1 MSNINL
7 IIRKKII
14 WAEIKT
20 KEQEYSRLSLQIKE
34 LEIAKKD
41 VSFQIQKKLSE
52 NEKINIKL
60 NTLEDNT
67 LIVNSL

>member
-1 MSNINL
+1 MSNVNL
-7 IIRKKII
+7 IIRKKIL

-20 KEQEYSRLSLQIKE
+20 KEQEYSRLSAQIKE
-34 LEIAKKD
+34 LELAKKD

-60 NTLEDNT
+60 NTLEDNFK
-67 LIVNSL
+67 IAKNI

>member
-14 WAEIKT
+14 WAEIKS
-20 KEQEYSRLSLQIKE
+20 KEQEYSRLSAQIKE
-34 LEIAKKD
+34 LEMAKKD
-41 VSFQIQKKLSE
+41 ISFQIQKKLAE

-60 NTLEDNT
+60 NTLEDNY
-67 LIVNSL
+67 LIANNI

>member
-14 WAEIKT
+14 WAEIKS
-20 KEQEYSRLSLQIKE
+20 KEQEYSRLSTQIKE

-41 VSFQIQKKLSE
+41 ISFQIQKKLAE

-60 NTLEDNT
+60 NTLEDNY
-67 LIVNSL
+67 LIANNI

>member
-14 WAEIKT
+14 WAEIKS
-20 KEQEYSRLSLQIKE
+20 KEQEYSRLSAQIKE

-41 VSFQIQKKLSE
+41 ISFQIQKKLF
-52 NEKINIKL
+52 
-60 NTLEDNT
+60 
-67 LIVNSL
+67 NSK